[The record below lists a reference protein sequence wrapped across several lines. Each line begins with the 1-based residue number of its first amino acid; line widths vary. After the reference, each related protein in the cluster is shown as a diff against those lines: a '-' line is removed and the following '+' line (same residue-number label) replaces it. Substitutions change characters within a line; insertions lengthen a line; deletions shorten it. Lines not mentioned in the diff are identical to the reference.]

1 MNEPHQVTCSVCGRV
16 CDEPL
21 QLTMDGEA
29 TCLLC
34 ISSVIAHIR
43 VALRPEA
50 RDDGR

>member
-1 MNEPHQVTCSVCGRV
+1 MGDAEQVRCSVCDRV

-29 TCLLC
+29 TCLPC
-34 ISSVIAHIR
+34 IASVTAMVR
-43 VALRPEA
+43 AALRPEA